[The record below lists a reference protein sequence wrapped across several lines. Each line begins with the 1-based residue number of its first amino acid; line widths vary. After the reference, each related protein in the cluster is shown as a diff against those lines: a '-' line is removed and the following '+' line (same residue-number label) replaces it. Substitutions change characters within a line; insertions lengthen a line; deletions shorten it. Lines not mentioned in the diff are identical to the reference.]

1 MLNSSPSSHLILT
14 THSPYTLTVI
24 NNLIYAAK
32 VGAKHPDQVN
42 SIIQKEL
49 WLPLKNVSA
58 YMLQNGEA
66 SDIMDADLGEIKAE
80 LIDNISNVVNNQYD
94 QLLQLDDSDGKED

>member
-1 MLNSSPSSHLILT
+1 
-14 THSPYTLTVI
+14 
-24 NNLIYAAK
+24 
-32 VGAKHPDQVN
+32 
-42 SIIQKEL
+42 
-49 WLPLKNVSA
+49 
-58 YMLQNGEA
+58 MLQNGEA